1 MFQVYIPS
9 PQTFLLRYARA
20 ALRSMDE
27 LFYDTCNYVM
37 DSHLVLASHSCAPAS
52 QSAAASVLLSS
63 LLYHLSSNG
72 KSMT

>member
-1 MFQVYIPS
+1 
-9 PQTFLLRYARA
+9 
-20 ALRSMDE
+20 MDE

-63 LLYHLSSNG
+63 LLYYISSNG
-72 KSMT
+72 TFMF